1 MAGRQKLPRAGTG
14 SAGQGPASPPPA
26 SRRRARTEGD
36 RAGRA
41 ARVAS
46 HTRLGVGDLVR
57 FIPVPW
63 CARESEA
70 PAVRCWDL
78 GGVDYVWAPVGEV
91 ALLVAVDRPV
101 SEFRAPGT
109 DTHWVV
115 VLHAGRRL
123 EALSDELERVPE

>member
-1 MAGRQKLPRAGTG
+1 MI
-14 SAGQGPASPPPA
+14 PPA
-26 SRRRARTEGD
+26 SRRRD
-36 RAGRA
+36 RIDRDRSRRLA
-41 ARVAS
+41 AIAPL
-46 HTRLGVGDLVR
+46 TRLGPGDLVR
-57 FIPVPW
+57 FVAVPW
-63 CARESEA
+63 SPREAGA

-78 GGVDYVWAPVGEV
+78 GAGDYVWAPVGEP

-123 EALSDELERVPE
+123 EALSDELERVPA